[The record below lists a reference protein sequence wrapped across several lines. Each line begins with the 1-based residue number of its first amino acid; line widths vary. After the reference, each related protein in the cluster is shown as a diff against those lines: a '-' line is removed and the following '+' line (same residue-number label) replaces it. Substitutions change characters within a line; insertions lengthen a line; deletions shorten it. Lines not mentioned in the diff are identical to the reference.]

1 LRKKEGSQ
9 RSKLRYHSNREH
21 CEKNSPLYNA
31 LNTWLGQSVPW
42 AHRAHLTACLWMV
55 AALIQRGEVSLTRWL
70 PYLPCRGEQAQS
82 KQRRVSRWLHNSRI
96 NVHRLYK
103 PLIQAAL
110 ATWKEDCLYLS
121 LDTSMYWGEYCLI
134 RLAVVYRGRALPVV
148 WRVLKRRSAS
158 VAFREYREMLYQ
170 GANRLPQG
178 IKVVLLADR
187 GFAHVKAMAAMST
200 ELGWHYRIRLK
211 RNAWIWRAGKGW
223 RQLKDFHLQRG
234 EALCL
239 HTVKLHKQEWYG
251 PVHVALGYNN
261 VNGEFWAIVSDE
273 PTNLQTFREYGLR
286 FDIEEAFLDDQSNG
300 WNLQKS
306 ELRSISALS
315 RLWFILAVAT
325 LYVTAQGV
333 AVVES
338 GHRRRVDPHWFRGN
352 SYFRIGWDWVKTA
365 LEQGWRL
372 IHSVCFSRANDP
384 EPAMAS
390 RKQHDDR
397 TYRIEFKIR
406 TYQYVPD

>member
-1 LRKKEGSQ
+1 
-9 RSKLRYHSNREH
+9 
-21 CEKNSPLYNA
+21 
-31 LNTWLGQSVPW
+31 
-42 AHRAHLTACLWMV
+42 MV
-55 AALIQRGEVSLTRWL
+55 AALIQRGEVNLTRWL

-96 NVHRLYK
+96 NVHRLYQ

-110 ATWKEDCLYLS
+110 ADWDEDCLYLS
-121 LDTSMYWGEYCLI
+121 LDTSLYWDEYCLV
-134 RLAVVYRGRALPVV
+134 RLAVVHRGRALPLV
-148 WRVLKRRSAS
+148 WRVLKHKSAA
-158 VAFREYREMLYQ
+158 VAFSDYREMLWQ
-170 GANRLPQG
+170 GAKRLPAG
-178 IKVVLLADR
+178 VKVVLLADR
-187 GFAHVKAMAAMST
+187 GFVHHQAMHMMRT

-211 RNAWIWRAGKGW
+211 GNTWIWRAGKGW

-239 HTVKLHKQEWYG
+239 HTVKLHKQQGYG

-286 FDIEEAFLDDQSNG
+286 FDIEEAFLDDQSAG

-306 ELRSISALS
+306 ELRSVCALS
-315 RLWFILAVAT
+315 RLWFLLAVAT

-333 AVVES
+333 AVVAS
-338 GHRRRVDPHWFRGN
+338 GDRRRVDPHWFRGN

-365 LEQGWRL
+365 LEVGWPL
-372 IHSVCFSRANDP
+372 IRAVCFTQAHDP

-390 RKQHDDR
+390 RKQHDQR
-397 TYRIEFKIR
+397 TYRIEFKIH
-406 TYQYVPD
+406 TYQYDPD

>member
-1 LRKKEGSQ
+1 
-9 RSKLRYHSNREH
+9 
-21 CEKNSPLYNA
+21 
-31 LNTWLGQSVPW
+31 
-42 AHRAHLTACLWMV
+42 
-55 AALIQRGEVSLTRWL
+55 
-70 PYLPCRGEQAQS
+70 
-82 KQRRVSRWLHNSRI
+82 
-96 NVHRLYK
+96 
-103 PLIQAAL
+103 
-110 ATWKEDCLYLS
+110 
-121 LDTSMYWGEYCLI
+121 
-134 RLAVVYRGRALPVV
+134 
-148 WRVLKRRSAS
+148 
-158 VAFREYREMLYQ
+158 
-170 GANRLPQG
+170 
-178 IKVVLLADR
+178 
-187 GFAHVKAMAAMST
+187 MST

-211 RNAWIWRAGKGW
+211 RNAWVWRAGKGW
-223 RQLKDFHLQRG
+223 QQLNDFRLQRG

-239 HTVKLHKQEWYG
+239 HTVKLHKQAWYG
-251 PVHVALGYNN
+251 SVHVVLGYNH

-306 ELRSISALS
+306 EIRSVCALS

-333 AVVES
+333 AVVET
-338 GHRRRVDPHWFRGN
+338 GQRRHVEPHWFRGN
-352 SYFRIGWDWVKTA
+352 SYFRLGWDWVKTA

-372 IHSVCFSRANDP
+372 IHAVCFTQARDP
-384 EPAMAS
+384 EPAKAS